1 MSGAIFICGV
11 SRGIGLEL
19 ASLFCQEGRK
29 VYGISRSPQPERP
42 INGLVY
48 RSLAAE
54 TFSLAAFPELSGQ
67 AFDKVI
73 LNSAVFGPSTQFS
86 LDLPSDRL
94 KELFDVNV
102 VAHYRVLKELW
113 PLIRT
118 DGNAQVGFIISK
130 GGMQDAIRGK
140 VGIAYRSTKAAQ
152 IALGLALV
160 HPLSEHG
167 IAVYLVNPGSVA
179 TQIGGAGAR
188 LTALEGATNVKNI
201 LTRAAQHPS
210 GTMFDHDGSTI
221 EIQSQRRKRGNE

>member
-1 MSGAIFICGV
+1 MSDAIFICGV

-19 ASLFCQEGRK
+19 ASLFSEEGHK

-42 INGLVY
+42 IHGLVY

-86 LDLPSDRL
+86 FDLPPDTL
-94 KELFDVNV
+94 KALFDANV
-102 VAHYRVLKELW
+102 VAHYRVLSELR

-118 DGNAQVGFIISK
+118 DAGAQVSFIISR
-130 GGMQDAIRGK
+130 GGMQAAISGK

-152 IALGLALV
+152 IALGLSLV

-167 IAVYLVNPGSVA
+167 ISVCLVNPGSVA
-179 TQIGGAGAR
+179 TQIGGAAAR
-188 LTALEGATNVKNI
+188 LTALEGARNVKGI
-201 LTRAAQHPS
+201 LAGAEKYPS
-210 GTMFDHDGSTI
+210 GTMFDHDGSVI
-221 EIQSQRRKRGNE
+221 ELQFKKRPGK